1 MVSLKV
7 CVETATEIVAM
18 TKKHITSAGK
28 VEMNEMLEIVKVCTF
43 GVTKMFYRRGILLVL
58 AASIGLSVGC
68 VNERFSGFAD
78 SDGHRIYYEVYGEG
92 EPIILVHGWSMS
104 ILYNW
109 KLTGWIRALQSV
121 REVIALDIRGHG
133 ESDKPYEQEAY
144 SYATMA
150 QDVLSVMDHLDIA
163 RADLLGY
170 SLGAFSGVH
179 LLGHN
184 QERFNSVIM
193 MGIGDEDEE
202 SLALAPVIANAL
214 RAEDLSQITD
224 PEGLWWRIL
233 VSIDPRNDL
242 EALALSALQMW
253 PEGFPLQ
260 LGGPGLSNVVIP
272 VLIINGEN
280 DVPYVYTDQNLAAAI
295 PGAMLVEI
303 PDSGHLGVLFDS
315 RFKDEVLNFLADQ

>member
-1 MVSLKV
+1 
-7 CVETATEIVAM
+7 
-18 TKKHITSAGK
+18 
-28 VEMNEMLEIVKVCTF
+28 MLEIVKECSLW
-43 GVTKMFYRRGILLVL
+43 VTKMCYRRWILLVIV
-58 AASIGLSVGC
+58 AIIGLSIGC
-68 VNERFSGFAD
+68 ANETGFVN
-78 SDGHRIYYEVYGEG
+78 SDNHQIYYEVYGEG
-92 EPIILVHGWSMS
+92 EPIILVHGWSYS

-109 KLTGWIRALQSV
+109 KLTGWIKALKSV
-121 REVIALDIRGHG
+121 RQIIALDIRGHG
-133 ESDKPYEQEAY
+133 NSDKPYEQEAY
-144 SYATMA
+144 SYAAMA

-202 SLALAPVIANAL
+202 SIASAPVIAEAL
-214 RAEDLSQITD
+214 RAEDLSQITG
-224 PEGLWWRIL
+224 PEGLLYRIL
-233 VSIDPRNDL
+233 TTVDPRNDL

-253 PEGFPLQ
+253 PEGFPLE

-303 PDSGHLGVLFDS
+303 PNSGHFDVPFNQA
-315 RFKDEVLNFLADQ
+315 FKDEVLNFLADQE